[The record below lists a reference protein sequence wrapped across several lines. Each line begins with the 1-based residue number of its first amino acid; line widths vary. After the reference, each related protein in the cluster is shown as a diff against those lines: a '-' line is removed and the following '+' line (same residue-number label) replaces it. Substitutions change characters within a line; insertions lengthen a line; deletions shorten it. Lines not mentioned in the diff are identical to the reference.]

1 MIERSSDKID
11 PVEITVLSGFLGSG
25 KTTLIRTLLERP
37 DLQKTA
43 VIINEFGDLGVDG
56 EIVKQCSDETCPEE
70 NILELANGC
79 ICCTVADDFI
89 PTMKSLLGGQYLPE
103 HILIETS
110 GLALPKPL
118 LKAFEWPEIRSRLTV
133 DSVLAVVDAEA
144 VVNGIFAPQ
153 MSTEL
158 EEKQNQT
165 YVEHETPLSEVFE
178 DQINCSDVVL
188 LTKPDL
194 VKNISDARNIIIKE
208 MERNVPILEV
218 QNGDIGADV
227 ILGVNAAAETDLDNR
242 RSHHDGF
249 DDHEHDDFDT
259 FSITVPKILDVEK
272 FKIVLEKLIREN
284 DILRIKG
291 FLRVESKPL
300 NLLVQSVGKRLSV
313 NFTDTKIPVE
323 NTGNLVFIGEK
334 GRIDKDV
341 ISAYLHS
348 SLN

>member
-1 MIERSSDKID
+1 MSSLEKI
-11 PVEITVLSGFLGSG
+11 PVTILTGFLGAG
-25 KTTLIRTLLERP
+25 KTTLIRNLILKNKSKK
-37 DLQKTA
+37 LA

-89 PTMKSLLGGQYLPE
+89 PTMKSLLEGQYLPE

-259 FSITVPKILDVEK
+259 FSISVPKILDIEK
-272 FKIVLEKLIREN
+272 FKIVLETLIREN

-334 GRIDKDV
+334 GRIDQDV

>member
-1 MIERSSDKID
+1 MSSLEKI
-11 PVEITVLSGFLGSG
+11 PVTILTGFLGAG
-25 KTTLIRTLLERP
+25 KTTLIRNLILKNKSKK
-37 DLQKTA
+37 LA
-43 VIINEFGDLGVDG
+43 IIINEFGDLGVDG

-153 MSTEL
+153 MSNEL

-194 VKNISDARNIIIKE
+194 VENISDARNIIIKE

-259 FSITVPKILDVEK
+259 FSISVPKILDIEK
-272 FKIVLEKLIREN
+272 FKIVLETLIRKN

-300 NLLVQSVGKRLSV
+300 NLLVQGVGKRLSV

-334 GRIDKDV
+334 GRIDQDV

>member
-1 MIERSSDKID
+1 MSSLEKI
-11 PVEITVLSGFLGSG
+11 PVTILTGFLGAG
-25 KTTLIRTLLERP
+25 KTTLIRNLILKNKSKK
-37 DLQKTA
+37 LA

-89 PTMKSLLGGQYLPE
+89 PTMKSLLEGQYIPE

-153 MSTEL
+153 MSNEL

-194 VKNISDARNIIIKE
+194 VENISDARNIIIKE

-259 FSITVPKILDVEK
+259 FSISVPKILDLEK
-272 FKIVLEKLIREN
+272 FKIVLETLIREN

-300 NLLVQSVGKRLSV
+300 NLLVQGVGKRLSV

-323 NTGNLVFIGEK
+323 NTGNLVFIAEK
-334 GRIDKDV
+334 GRIDQDV

>member
-1 MIERSSDKID
+1 MSSLEKI
-11 PVEITVLSGFLGSG
+11 PVTILTGFLGAG
-25 KTTLIRTLLERP
+25 KTTLIRNLILKNKSKK
-37 DLQKTA
+37 LA

-272 FKIVLEKLIREN
+272 FKIVLEKLIWEN

-334 GRIDKDV
+334 GRIDQDV

>member
-1 MIERSSDKID
+1 M
-11 PVEITVLSGFLGSG
+11 
-25 KTTLIRTLLERP
+25 
-37 DLQKTA
+37 
-43 VIINEFGDLGVDG
+43 GVDG

-89 PTMKSLLGGQYLPE
+89 PTMKSLLEGQYIPE

-153 MSTEL
+153 MSNEL

-259 FSITVPKILDVEK
+259 FSISVPKILDIEK
-272 FKIVLEKLIREN
+272 FKIVLETLIRKN

-300 NLLVQSVGKRLSV
+300 NLLVQGVGKRLSV
-313 NFTDTKIPVE
+313 NFTDTKIPLE
-323 NTGNLVFIGEK
+323 NTGNLVFIGER
-334 GRIDKDV
+334 GSIDQDV

>member
-1 MIERSSDKID
+1 MSSLEKI
-11 PVEITVLSGFLGSG
+11 PVTILTGFLGAG
-25 KTTLIRTLLERP
+25 KTTLIRNLILRNKSKK
-37 DLQKTA
+37 LA

-300 NLLVQSVGKRLSV
+300 NLLVQGVGKRLSV

-334 GRIDKDV
+334 GRIDQDV

>member
-1 MIERSSDKID
+1 MSSLEKI
-11 PVEITVLSGFLGSG
+11 PVTILTGFLGAG
-25 KTTLIRTLLERP
+25 KTTLIRNLILKNKSKK
-37 DLQKTA
+37 LA

-89 PTMKSLLGGQYLPE
+89 PTMKSLLEGQYLPE

-153 MSTEL
+153 MSNEL

-194 VKNISDARNIIIKE
+194 VENISDARNIIIKE

-259 FSITVPKILDVEK
+259 FSITVPKILDVES
-272 FKIVLEKLIREN
+272 FKLVLETLIREN

-300 NLLVQSVGKRLSV
+300 NLLVQGVGKRLSV

-334 GRIDKDV
+334 GRIDQDV

>member
-1 MIERSSDKID
+1 MSSLEKI
-11 PVEITVLSGFLGSG
+11 PVTILTGFLGAG
-25 KTTLIRTLLERP
+25 KTTLIRNLILKNKSKK
-37 DLQKTA
+37 LA

-56 EIVKQCSDETCPEE
+56 DIVRQCSDETCPEE

-89 PTMKSLLGGQYLPE
+89 PTMKSLLEGQYIPE

-153 MSTEL
+153 MSNEL

-194 VKNISDARNIIIKE
+194 LENISVARNIIIKE

-259 FSITVPKILDVEK
+259 FSISVPKILDIEK
-272 FKIVLEKLIREN
+272 FKIVLETLIRKN

-300 NLLVQSVGKRLSV
+300 NLLVQGVGKRLSV
-313 NFTDTKIPVE
+313 NFTDTKIPIE

-334 GRIDKDV
+334 GRIDQDV
-341 ISAYLHS
+341 ISTYIHS

>member
-1 MIERSSDKID
+1 MTSLEKI
-11 PVEITVLSGFLGSG
+11 PVTILTGFLGAG
-25 KTTLIRTLLERP
+25 KTTLIRNLILKNKSKK
-37 DLQKTA
+37 LA

-89 PTMKSLLGGQYLPE
+89 PTMKSLLEGQYLPE

-194 VKNISDARNIIIKE
+194 VENISDARNIIIKE

-259 FSITVPKILDVEK
+259 FSISVPKILNIEK
-272 FKIVLEKLIREN
+272 FKIVLETLIRKN

-300 NLLVQSVGKRLSV
+300 NLLVQGVGKRLSV

-334 GRIDKDV
+334 GRIDQDV

>member
-1 MIERSSDKID
+1 MSSLEKI
-11 PVEITVLSGFLGSG
+11 PVTILTGFLGAG
-25 KTTLIRTLLERP
+25 KTTLIRNLILKNKSKK
-37 DLQKTA
+37 LA

-89 PTMKSLLGGQYLPE
+89 PTMKSLLEGQYIPE

-194 VKNISDARNIIIKE
+194 VANISDARNIIIKE

-259 FSITVPKILDVEK
+259 FSISVPKILDLEK
-272 FKIVLEKLIREN
+272 FKIVLETLIREN

-300 NLLVQSVGKRLSV
+300 NLLVQGVGKRLSV

-334 GRIDKDV
+334 GRIDQDV

>member
-1 MIERSSDKID
+1 MSSLEKI
-11 PVEITVLSGFLGSG
+11 PVTILTGFLGAG
-25 KTTLIRTLLERP
+25 KTTLIRNLILKNKSKK
-37 DLQKTA
+37 LA

-89 PTMKSLLGGQYLPE
+89 PTMKSLLEGQYIPE

-259 FSITVPKILDVEK
+259 FSISVPKILDLEK
-272 FKIVLEKLIREN
+272 FKIVLETLIREN

-300 NLLVQSVGKRLSV
+300 NLLVQGVGKRLSV

-334 GRIDKDV
+334 GRIDQDV

>member
-1 MIERSSDKID
+1 MSSLEKI
-11 PVEITVLSGFLGSG
+11 PVTILTGFLGAG
-25 KTTLIRTLLERP
+25 KTTLIRNLILKNKSKK
-37 DLQKTA
+37 LA

-194 VKNISDARNIIIKE
+194 VENISDARNIIIKE

-259 FSITVPKILDVEK
+259 FSISVPKILDIEK
-272 FKIVLEKLIREN
+272 FKIVLETLIREN

-300 NLLVQSVGKRLSV
+300 NLLVQGVGKRLSV

-334 GRIDKDV
+334 GRIDQDV

>member
-1 MIERSSDKID
+1 MSSLEKI
-11 PVEITVLSGFLGSG
+11 PVTILTGFLGAG
-25 KTTLIRTLLERP
+25 KTTLIRNLILKNKSKK
-37 DLQKTA
+37 LA

-89 PTMKSLLGGQYLPE
+89 PTMKSLLEGQYIPE

-153 MSTEL
+153 MSNEL

-194 VKNISDARNIIIKE
+194 VENISDARNTIIKE
-208 MERNVPILEV
+208 MELNVPILEV

-259 FSITVPKILDVEK
+259 FSISVPKILDIEK
-272 FKIVLEKLIREN
+272 FKIVLETLIQKN

-300 NLLVQSVGKRLSV
+300 NLLVQGVGKRLSV
-313 NFTDTKIPVE
+313 NFTDTKIPLE

-334 GRIDKDV
+334 GRINQDV

>member
-1 MIERSSDKID
+1 MSSLEKI
-11 PVEITVLSGFLGSG
+11 PVTILTGFLGAG
-25 KTTLIRTLLERP
+25 KTTLIRNLILKNKSKK
-37 DLQKTA
+37 LA

-89 PTMKSLLGGQYLPE
+89 HTMKSLLEGQYIPE

-259 FSITVPKILDVEK
+259 FSITVPKILDVES
-272 FKIVLEKLIREN
+272 FKLVLETLIREN

-300 NLLVQSVGKRLSV
+300 NLLVQGVGKRLSV

-334 GRIDKDV
+334 GRIDQDV

>member
-1 MIERSSDKID
+1 MSSLEKI
-11 PVEITVLSGFLGSG
+11 PVTILTGFLGAG
-25 KTTLIRTLLERP
+25 KTTLIRNLILKNKSKK
-37 DLQKTA
+37 LA

-89 PTMKSLLGGQYLPE
+89 PTMKSLLEGQYIPE

-259 FSITVPKILDVEK
+259 FSISVPKILDIEK
-272 FKIVLEKLIREN
+272 FKIVLETLIRKN

-300 NLLVQSVGKRLSV
+300 NLLVQGVGKRLSV
-313 NFTDTKIPVE
+313 NFTDTKIPLE

-334 GRIDKDV
+334 GRIDQDV

>member
-1 MIERSSDKID
+1 MSSLEKI
-11 PVEITVLSGFLGSG
+11 PVTILTGFLGAG
-25 KTTLIRTLLERP
+25 KTTLIRNLILKNKSKK
-37 DLQKTA
+37 LA

-89 PTMKSLLGGQYLPE
+89 PTMKSLLEGQYLPE

-153 MSTEL
+153 MSNEL

-194 VKNISDARNIIIKE
+194 VENISDARNIIIKE
-208 MERNVPILEV
+208 MERSVPILEV
-218 QNGDIGADV
+218 QNGDVGADV

-259 FSITVPKILDVEK
+259 FSISVPKILDIEK
-272 FKIVLEKLIREN
+272 FKIVLETLIREN

-300 NLLVQSVGKRLSV
+300 NLLVQGVGKRLSV

-334 GRIDKDV
+334 GRIDQDV
-341 ISAYLHS
+341 ISAYIHS

>member
-1 MIERSSDKID
+1 MSSLEKI
-11 PVEITVLSGFLGSG
+11 PVTILTGFLGAG
-25 KTTLIRTLLERP
+25 KTTLIRNLILKNKSKK
-37 DLQKTA
+37 LA
-43 VIINEFGDLGVDG
+43 VIINEFGDLGVDR
-56 EIVKQCSDETCPEE
+56 EIVKKCSDETCPEE

-89 PTMKSLLGGQYLPE
+89 PTMKSLLEGQYIPE

-194 VKNISDARNIIIKE
+194 VENISDARNIIIKE

-259 FSITVPKILDVEK
+259 FSISVPKILDLEK
-272 FKIVLEKLIREN
+272 FKIVLETLIQGN

-300 NLLVQSVGKRLSV
+300 NLLVQGVGKRLSV

-323 NTGNLVFIGEK
+323 NTGNVVFIGEK
-334 GRIDKDV
+334 GRIDQDV

>member
-1 MIERSSDKID
+1 MSSLEKI
-11 PVEITVLSGFLGSG
+11 PVTILTGFLGAG
-25 KTTLIRTLLERP
+25 KTTLIRNLILKNKSKK
-37 DLQKTA
+37 LA

-89 PTMKSLLGGQYLPE
+89 PTMKSLLEGQYLPE

-194 VKNISDARNIIIKE
+194 VENISDARNIIIKE

-272 FKIVLEKLIREN
+272 FKIVLETLIREN

-300 NLLVQSVGKRLSV
+300 NLLVQGVGKRLSV

-323 NTGNLVFIGEK
+323 NTGKLVFIGEK
-334 GRIDKDV
+334 GSIDQDV

>member
-1 MIERSSDKID
+1 MSSLEKI
-11 PVEITVLSGFLGSG
+11 PVTILTGFLGAG
-25 KTTLIRTLLERP
+25 KTTLIRNLILKNKSKK
-37 DLQKTA
+37 LA

-89 PTMKSLLGGQYLPE
+89 PTMKSLLEGQYIPE

-153 MSTEL
+153 MSNEL

-194 VKNISDARNIIIKE
+194 VKNISDARNIIMKE
-208 MERNVPILEV
+208 LERNVPILEV

-259 FSITVPKILDVEK
+259 FSISVPKILDIEK
-272 FKIVLEKLIREN
+272 FKIVLETLIREN

-300 NLLVQSVGKRLSV
+300 NLLVQGVGKRLSV

-334 GRIDKDV
+334 GRIDQDV

>member
-1 MIERSSDKID
+1 MSSLEKI
-11 PVEITVLSGFLGSG
+11 PVTILTGFLGAG
-25 KTTLIRTLLERP
+25 KTTLIRNLILKNKSKK
-37 DLQKTA
+37 LA
-43 VIINEFGDLGVDG
+43 FIINEFGDLGVDG

-89 PTMKSLLGGQYLPE
+89 PTMKSLLEGQYIPE

-259 FSITVPKILDVEK
+259 FSISVPKILDIEK
-272 FKIVLEKLIREN
+272 FKIVLETLIRKN

-300 NLLVQSVGKRLSV
+300 NLLVQGVGKRLSV

-334 GRIDKDV
+334 GRIDQDV

>member
-1 MIERSSDKID
+1 MSSLEKI
-11 PVEITVLSGFLGSG
+11 PVTILTGFLGAG
-25 KTTLIRTLLERP
+25 KTTLIRNLILKNKSKK
-37 DLQKTA
+37 LA

-89 PTMKSLLGGQYLPE
+89 PTMKSLLEGQYIPE

-144 VVNGIFAPQ
+144 VVSGIFSPQ

-194 VKNISDARNIIIKE
+194 VENISVARNIIIKE
-208 MERNVPILEV
+208 LERNVPILEV

-227 ILGVNAAAETDLDNR
+227 ILGVNAAAETDIDNR

-259 FSITVPKILDVEK
+259 FSISVPKILDIEK
-272 FKIVLEKLIREN
+272 FKIVLETLIREN

-300 NLLVQSVGKRLSV
+300 NLLVQGVGKRLSV

-334 GRIDKDV
+334 GRIDQDV

>member
-1 MIERSSDKID
+1 MSSLEKI
-11 PVEITVLSGFLGSG
+11 PVTILTGFLGAG
-25 KTTLIRTLLERP
+25 KTTLIRNLILKNKSKK
-37 DLQKTA
+37 LA

-89 PTMKSLLGGQYLPE
+89 PTMKSLLEGQYIPE

-194 VKNISDARNIIIKE
+194 VENISDARNIIIKE

-259 FSITVPKILDVEK
+259 FSISVPKILDLEK
-272 FKIVLEKLIREN
+272 FKIVLETLIREN

-300 NLLVQSVGKRLSV
+300 NLLIQGVGKRLSV
-313 NFTDTKIPVE
+313 NFTDTKMPVE

-334 GRIDKDV
+334 GRIDQDV

>member
-1 MIERSSDKID
+1 MSSLEKI
-11 PVEITVLSGFLGSG
+11 PVTILTGFLGAG
-25 KTTLIRTLLERP
+25 KTTLIRNLILKNKSKK
-37 DLQKTA
+37 LA

-89 PTMKSLLGGQYLPE
+89 PTMKSLLEGQYLPE

-194 VKNISDARNIIIKE
+194 VKCISDARNIIIKE

-259 FSITVPKILDVEK
+259 FSISVPKILDIEK
-272 FKIVLEKLIREN
+272 FKIVLETLIREN

-300 NLLVQSVGKRLSV
+300 NLLVQGVGKRLSV

-334 GRIDKDV
+334 GRIDQDV

>member
-1 MIERSSDKID
+1 MSSLEKI
-11 PVEITVLSGFLGSG
+11 PVTILTGFLGAG
-25 KTTLIRTLLERP
+25 KTTLIRNLILKNKSKK
-37 DLQKTA
+37 LA

-89 PTMKSLLGGQYLPE
+89 PTMKSLLEGQYIPE

-153 MSTEL
+153 MSNEL

-194 VKNISDARNIIIKE
+194 VENISAARNIIIKE
-208 MERNVPILEV
+208 MERDVPILEV

-259 FSITVPKILDVEK
+259 FSISVPKILDIEK
-272 FKIVLEKLIREN
+272 FKIVLETLIREN

-300 NLLVQSVGKRLSV
+300 NLLVQGVGKRLSV

-334 GRIDKDV
+334 GRIDQDV

>member
-1 MIERSSDKID
+1 MSSLEKI
-11 PVEITVLSGFLGSG
+11 PVTILTGFLGAG
-25 KTTLIRTLLERP
+25 KTTLIRNLILKNKSKK
-37 DLQKTA
+37 LA

-89 PTMKSLLGGQYLPE
+89 PTMKSLLEGQYLPE

-272 FKIVLEKLIREN
+272 FKIVLETLIREN

-291 FLRVESKPL
+291 FLQVESKPL

-334 GRIDKDV
+334 GRIDQDV

>member
-1 MIERSSDKID
+1 MSSLEKI
-11 PVEITVLSGFLGSG
+11 PVTILTGFLGAG
-25 KTTLIRTLLERP
+25 KTTLIRNLILKNKSKK
-37 DLQKTA
+37 LA

-89 PTMKSLLGGQYLPE
+89 PTMKSLLEGQYIPE

-153 MSTEL
+153 MSNEL

-194 VKNISDARNIIIKE
+194 VENISDARNIIIKE

-259 FSITVPKILDVEK
+259 FSITVPKILDVES
-272 FKIVLEKLIREN
+272 FKLVLETLIREN

-291 FLRVESKPL
+291 FLRVECKPL
-300 NLLVQSVGKRLSV
+300 NLLVQGVGKRLSV
-313 NFTDTKIPVE
+313 NFTDTKIPLE

-334 GRIDKDV
+334 GRVDQDV

-348 SLN
+348 SLY

>member
-1 MIERSSDKID
+1 MSSLEKI
-11 PVEITVLSGFLGSG
+11 PVTILTGFLGAG
-25 KTTLIRTLLERP
+25 KTTLIRNLILKNKSKK
-37 DLQKTA
+37 LA

-89 PTMKSLLGGQYLPE
+89 PTMKSLLEGQYIPE

-194 VKNISDARNIIIKE
+194 VENISDARNIIIKE

-259 FSITVPKILDVEK
+259 FSISVPKILDVEK
-272 FKIVLEKLIREN
+272 FKIVLETLIREN

-300 NLLVQSVGKRLSV
+300 NLLVQGVGKRLSV

-334 GRIDKDV
+334 GRIDQDV

>member
-1 MIERSSDKID
+1 MSSLEKI
-11 PVEITVLSGFLGSG
+11 PVTILTGFLGAG
-25 KTTLIRTLLERP
+25 KTTLIRNLILKNKSKK
-37 DLQKTA
+37 LA

-89 PTMKSLLGGQYLPE
+89 PTMKSLLEGQYLPE

-194 VKNISDARNIIIKE
+194 VKSISDARNIIIKE

-259 FSITVPKILDVEK
+259 FSITVPKILDVES
-272 FKIVLEKLIREN
+272 FKLVLETLIREN

-300 NLLVQSVGKRLSV
+300 ILLVQGVGKRLSV

-334 GRIDKDV
+334 GRIDQDV

>member
-1 MIERSSDKID
+1 MSSLEKI
-11 PVEITVLSGFLGSG
+11 PVTILTGFLGAG
-25 KTTLIRTLLERP
+25 KTTLIRNLILKNKSKK
-37 DLQKTA
+37 LA

-89 PTMKSLLGGQYLPE
+89 PTMKSLLEGQYLPE

-259 FSITVPKILDVEK
+259 FSISVPKILDVEK
-272 FKIVLEKLIREN
+272 FKIVLETLIREN

-300 NLLVQSVGKRLSV
+300 NLLVQGVGKRLSV

>member
-1 MIERSSDKID
+1 MSSLEKI
-11 PVEITVLSGFLGSG
+11 PVTILTGFLGAG
-25 KTTLIRTLLERP
+25 KTTLIRNLILKNKSKK
-37 DLQKTA
+37 LA

-89 PTMKSLLGGQYLPE
+89 PTMKSLLEGQYLPE

-194 VKNISDARNIIIKE
+194 VENISDARNIIIKE

-259 FSITVPKILDVEK
+259 FSISVPKILDLEK
-272 FKIVLEKLIREN
+272 FKIVLETLIREN

-300 NLLVQSVGKRLSV
+300 NLLVQGVGKRLSV

-323 NTGNLVFIGEK
+323 NTGNLVFVGEK
-334 GRIDKDV
+334 GRIDQDV

>member
-1 MIERSSDKID
+1 M
-11 PVEITVLSGFLGSG
+11 
-25 KTTLIRTLLERP
+25 
-37 DLQKTA
+37 
-43 VIINEFGDLGVDG
+43 
-56 EIVKQCSDETCPEE
+56 
-70 NILELANGC
+70 
-79 ICCTVADDFI
+79 
-89 PTMKSLLGGQYLPE
+89 
-103 HILIETS
+103 
-110 GLALPKPL
+110 
-118 LKAFEWPEIRSRLTV
+118 KAFEWPEIRSRLTV

-165 YVEHETPLSEVFE
+165 YVKHETPLSEVFE

-300 NLLVQSVGKRLSV
+300 NLLVQGVGKRLSV
-313 NFTDTKIPVE
+313 NFTDTKIPAE

-334 GRIDKDV
+334 GRIDQDV

>member
-1 MIERSSDKID
+1 MSSLEKI
-11 PVEITVLSGFLGSG
+11 PVTILTGFLGAG
-25 KTTLIRTLLERP
+25 KTTLIRNLILKNKSKK
-37 DLQKTA
+37 LA

-89 PTMKSLLGGQYLPE
+89 PTMKSLLEGQYIPE

-259 FSITVPKILDVEK
+259 FSITVPKILDVES
-272 FKIVLEKLIREN
+272 FKLVLETLIREN

-300 NLLVQSVGKRLSV
+300 NLLVQGVGKRLSV

-334 GRIDKDV
+334 GRIDQDV
-341 ISAYLHS
+341 ISAYIHS

>member
-1 MIERSSDKID
+1 MSSLEKI
-11 PVEITVLSGFLGSG
+11 PVTILTGFLGAG
-25 KTTLIRTLLERP
+25 KTTLIRNLILKNKSKK
-37 DLQKTA
+37 LA

-89 PTMKSLLGGQYLPE
+89 PTMKSLLEGQYLPE

-194 VKNISDARNIIIKE
+194 VENISDARNIIIKE

-272 FKIVLEKLIREN
+272 FKIVLETLIREN

-291 FLRVESKPL
+291 FLQVESKAL
-300 NLLVQSVGKRLSV
+300 NLLVQGVGKRLSV

-334 GRIDKDV
+334 GRIDQDV

>member
-1 MIERSSDKID
+1 MSSLEKI
-11 PVEITVLSGFLGSG
+11 PVTILTGFLGAG
-25 KTTLIRTLLERP
+25 KTTLIRNLL
-37 DLQKTA
+37 LKNKSKKLA
-43 VIINEFGDLGVDG
+43 IIINEFGDLGVDG
-56 EIVKQCSDETCPEE
+56 GIVKQCSDETCPEE
-70 NILELANGC
+70 NILELTNGC

-89 PTMKSLLGGQYLPE
+89 PTMKSLLEGQYIPE

-165 YVEHETPLSEVFE
+165 YFEHETPLSEVFE

-194 VKNISDARNIIIKE
+194 VENISDARNIVIKE
-208 MERNVPILEV
+208 MERDVPILEV

-259 FSITVPKILDVEK
+259 FSISVPKILDLEK
-272 FKIVLEKLIREN
+272 FKIVLETLIQEN
-284 DILRIKG
+284 EILRIKG

-300 NLLVQSVGKRLSV
+300 NLLVQGVGKRLSV
-313 NFTDTKIPVE
+313 NFTDTKIPSE

-334 GRIDKDV
+334 GRIDQDV

>member
-1 MIERSSDKID
+1 MSSLEKI
-11 PVEITVLSGFLGSG
+11 PVTILTGFLGAG
-25 KTTLIRTLLERP
+25 KTTLIRNLILKNKSKK
-37 DLQKTA
+37 LA

-89 PTMKSLLGGQYLPE
+89 PTMKSLLEGQYIPE

-153 MSTEL
+153 MSNEL

-259 FSITVPKILDVEK
+259 FSITVPKILDVES
-272 FKIVLEKLIREN
+272 FKLVLETLIREN

-300 NLLVQSVGKRLSV
+300 NLLVQGVGKRLSV

-334 GRIDKDV
+334 GRIDQDV

>member
-1 MIERSSDKID
+1 MSSLEKI
-11 PVEITVLSGFLGSG
+11 PVTILTGFLGAG
-25 KTTLIRTLLERP
+25 KTTLIRNLILKNKSKK
-37 DLQKTA
+37 LA

-89 PTMKSLLGGQYLPE
+89 PTMKSLLEGQYLPE

-153 MSTEL
+153 MSNEL

-259 FSITVPKILDVEK
+259 FSITVPKILDVES
-272 FKIVLEKLIREN
+272 FKLVLETLIREN

-300 NLLVQSVGKRLSV
+300 NLLVQGVGKRLSV

-334 GRIDKDV
+334 GRIGQDV
-341 ISAYLHS
+341 ISAYIHS

>member
-1 MIERSSDKID
+1 MSSLEKI
-11 PVEITVLSGFLGSG
+11 PVTILTGFLGAG
-25 KTTLIRTLLERP
+25 KTTLIRNLILKNKSKK
-37 DLQKTA
+37 LA

-89 PTMKSLLGGQYLPE
+89 PTMKSLLEGQYIPE

-194 VKNISDARNIIIKE
+194 VKNTSDARNVIIKE

-227 ILGVNAAAETDLDNR
+227 ILGVNAAAETDLNNR

-272 FKIVLEKLIREN
+272 FKIVLETLIRKN

-300 NLLVQSVGKRLSV
+300 NLLVQGVGKRLSV

-334 GRIDKDV
+334 GRIDQDV

>member
-1 MIERSSDKID
+1 MSSLEKI
-11 PVEITVLSGFLGSG
+11 PVTILTGFLGAG
-25 KTTLIRTLLERP
+25 KTTLIRNLILKNKSKK
-37 DLQKTA
+37 LA

-89 PTMKSLLGGQYLPE
+89 PTMKSLLEGQYIPE

-153 MSTEL
+153 MSNEL

-259 FSITVPKILDVEK
+259 FSISVPKILDIEK
-272 FKIVLEKLIREN
+272 FKIVLETLIRKN

-300 NLLVQSVGKRLSV
+300 NLLVQGVGKRLSV
-313 NFTDTKIPVE
+313 NFTDTKIPLE

-334 GRIDKDV
+334 GRIDQDV

>member
-1 MIERSSDKID
+1 MSSLEKI
-11 PVEITVLSGFLGSG
+11 PVTILTGFLGAG
-25 KTTLIRTLLERP
+25 KTTLIRNLILKNKSKK
-37 DLQKTA
+37 LA
-43 VIINEFGDLGVDG
+43 IIINEFGDLGVDG

-89 PTMKSLLGGQYLPE
+89 PTMKSLLEGQYIPE

-194 VKNISDARNIIIKE
+194 VEKISDARNIIIKE

-259 FSITVPKILDVEK
+259 FSITVPKILNVES
-272 FKIVLEKLIREN
+272 FKLVLETLIREN

-300 NLLVQSVGKRLSV
+300 NLLVQGVGKRLSV

-334 GRIDKDV
+334 GRIDQDV